1 MQERTA
7 RPSMCTVHAPHM
19 PMPQPNFVP
28 LSPISSRMTHR
39 SRCVL
44 GNIDRNGLVIEFEGG
59 HDRAAPNGFLIVT
72 PLVPCGLPPLCSR
85 CSSRLEVLCAC
96 AAHMQPTVQCR

>member
-39 SRCVL
+39 SGVSSAIL
-44 GNIDRNGLVIEFEGG
+44 TETDRSLSLRVVWVTRLQPDFSLTRRALVARHPHF
-59 HDRAAPNGFLIVT
+59 
-72 PLVPCGLPPLCSR
+72 PLYLRPPSQSWPISPQVHR
-85 CSSRLEVLCAC
+85 
-96 AAHMQPTVQCR
+96 Q